1 MLDSNKLEKMGLAQP
16 LGSVGDVDMPGVL
29 AEAFAHALFLPAL
42 KYTAA
47 SALIGLHFY
56 NMKFCQCGNPTCT
69 IHEG

>member
-1 MLDSNKLEKMGLAQP
+1 MGLARP
-16 LGSVGDVDMPGVL
+16 LGSVGVVDMLSVGR
-29 AEAFAHALFLPAL
+29 AFANTLFLPAL

-47 SALIGLHFY
+47 SALIGLHVY